1 MIKCGFLNLIIY
13 LKSIVKD
20 VPFLNDLLLD
30 RNREI
35 NEIIFM
41 SINFDYSFRGI
52 LQVPIRALRA
62 KKIFVASLFLAI
74 GLVCVYLFTGLA
86 FLVDGGSSSTIPILF
101 GLVSVPI
108 FVFPGFWAM
117 TIIYIGIFLAMLSVG
132 LGILAIAA
140 FDFEELRGNHF
151 FSAGEAIK
159 FSFSRVRQLF
169 LSWLGIALFIGFII
183 LLGFLVGLIIHI
195 PYIGEII
202 FSIFFFFPNFI
213 IALFTVLVIFVFLLS
228 FLVMPAA
235 VAADQNN
242 ETFNSI
248 LESFSTIIRQPIRW
262 TAYTLYSIITAKLAG
277 FVFAYFAYRAVQLLI
292 FSTRLGGGDKI
303 NGLISAG
310 LSHLPLGSDAIIFTT
325 YIFPGIDFGIDFSQ
339 LGAATT
345 DGSIAGY
352 IMAVS
357 FGLVFLT
364 IWGYMFSV
372 IATGQSCAFAV
383 IKKIRDGH
391 LISDEKSQF
400 YEEEWV
406 NPPIEKD
413 TSPE

>member
-1 MIKCGFLNLIIY
+1 M
-13 LKSIVKD
+13 D
-20 VPFLNDLLLD
+20 
-30 RNREI
+30 
-35 NEIIFM
+35 
-41 SINFDYSFRGI
+41 INFEYNLSGI

-62 KKIFVASLFLAI
+62 KKIFVGALFLATS
-74 GLVCVYLFTGLA
+74 LVCVYLFTALA
-86 FLVDGGSSSTIPILF
+86 FWVDGGNSSSIPILF
-101 GLVSVPI
+101 GLISIPVVG
-108 FVFPGFWAM
+108 FPGFWGMA
-117 TIIYIGIFLAMLSVG
+117 IIYVGLFMALLSVG
-132 LGILAIAA
+132 LGLLAISAI
-140 FDFEELRGNHF
+140 DFEELRGNHF

-159 FSFSRVRQLF
+159 FSLGRIKQLF

-183 LLGFLVGLIIHI
+183 LLGFLVGLISHI
-195 PYIGEII
+195 PYVGPII
-202 FSIFFFFPNFI
+202 FSIFFFFPNFV

-228 FLVMPAA
+228 FLVMPTA
-235 VAADQNN
+235 VAADLKN

-262 TAYTLYSIITAKLAG
+262 TFYTLYSIITAKLAG

-310 LSHLPLGSDAIIFTT
+310 LSHLPLDSDPIFYTT
-325 YIFPGIDFGIDFSQ
+325 HICSGLNFGIDFSQ
-339 LGAATT
+339 LGSATT

-352 IMAVS
+352 IMAIS

-372 IATGQSCAFAV
+372 IATGQSSAYAV

-406 NPPIEKD
+406 NPPIKKE
-413 TSPE
+413 TSQD